1 MEFQLIFGE
10 IVKEYEQIKATLES
24 KIKELHDN
32 EQEITK
38 LKHENK
44 ELSKSKNELEDKLKN
59 VITELLEKQDKRIK
73 QTYEVYK
80 TELIETGKLDKSFDL
95 FMKSINGFHKND
107 WYSYIETVISHMI
120 RIDGCQTRY
129 KSFATFVDGVRL
141 FDGDE
146 NIGAFSFE
154 HPVFFI
160 PKGLQKLL
168 NKDAKYIYDSSCS
181 FRRALIY
188 LYCQT
193 GQIYLVFRDSQ
204 KSYYVILP
212 NYCLD
217 KSDDLPNLI
226 KMRNIMDEYN
236 RETITFL
243 SDAHNNF
250 IKSVQTTNK
259 NESPKKE
266 ETKK

>member
-1 MEFQLIFGE
+1 ML
-10 IVKEYEQIKATLES
+10 T
-24 KIKELHDN
+24 IKELHDN

-129 KSFATFVDGVRL
+129 KSFATFVDG
-141 FDGDE
+141 
-146 NIGAFSFE
+146 
-154 HPVFFI
+154 
-160 PKGLQKLL
+160 
-168 NKDAKYIYDSSCS
+168 
-181 FRRALIY
+181 AL
-188 LYCQT
+188 
-193 GQIYLVFRDSQ
+193 V
-204 KSYYVILP
+204 
-212 NYCLD
+212 N
-217 KSDDLPNLI
+217 
-226 KMRNIMDEYN
+226 
-236 RETITFL
+236 
-243 SDAHNNF
+243 
-250 IKSVQTTNK
+250 
-259 NESPKKE
+259 
-266 ETKK
+266 